1 MVYNVRHVTDFST
14 PMDSK
19 IIALCKTGKTMN
31 VRKFDVYI
39 DNSISN
45 YVIEYWLNSISVD
58 TTMVCICTIL
68 QWVPTSG
75 MVNYSYIILLAFQGE
90 KKPMGSVEFTVEDL
104 FCQAIQL

>member
-1 MVYNVRHVTDFST
+1 
-14 PMDSK
+14 
-19 IIALCKTGKTMN
+19 MN

-45 YVIEYWLNSISVD
+45 YVTEYWLNSTSVD

-75 MVNYSYIILLAFQGE
+75 VVNYYSYIILLAFQGE
-90 KKPMGSVEFTVEDL
+90 KKPMGSVKFTVEDL